1 MADRINFDK
10 NINESVQVGD
20 ELYYSDVSSGT
31 PADPIKAG
39 PSQADC
45 VITSVGE
52 KHIEV
57 DSLVAGLDSG
67 NGSFFMFLKPE
78 HTNASLPNRG
88 YTNVSSLK
96 GYYAEVSMTT
106 DSTSKKELFAVGSEV
121 TVSSK

>member
-1 MADRINFDK
+1 MADRINFSK

-20 ELYYSDVSSGT
+20 ELYYSDISSGT
-31 PADPIKAG
+31 PTAPIKAG
-39 PSQADC
+39 PSGATC
-45 VITSVGE
+45 IITSIGE
-52 KHIEV
+52 KYIEV
-57 DSLVAGLDSG
+57 DSLVTELDSG

-78 HTNASLPNRG
+78 HTNLSLPNGG

-106 DSTSKKELFAVGSEV
+106 DSTSKQELFAVGSEV

>member
-20 ELYYSDVSSGT
+20 ELYYLT
-31 PADPIKAG
+31 PPSTTPIKAG

-57 DSLVAGLDSG
+57 NSLVAGLNTGSD
-67 NGSFFMFLKPE
+67 SFFMFLKPE
-78 HTNASLPNRG
+78 HTNTSLPNGG

-96 GYYAEVSMTT
+96 GYYAEVKMETNY
-106 DSTSKKELFAVGSEV
+106 TSKKELFAVGSEV

>member
-1 MADRINFDK
+1 MADTINFNE

-20 ELYYSDVSSGT
+20 ELYYLVPPST
-31 PADPIKAG
+31 TPIKAG
-39 PSQADC
+39 PSEADC

-57 DSLVAGLDSG
+57 DILETGLSAS
-67 NGSFFMFLKPE
+67 NSFFMFLKPE
-78 HTNASLPNRG
+78 YNG

-96 GYYAEVSMTT
+96 GYYAEVKMSNI
-106 DSTSKKELFAVGSEV
+106 STSKQELFAVGSEV

>member
-1 MADRINFDK
+1 MVDKINFNE

-20 ELYYSDVSSGT
+20 ELYYLT
-31 PADPIKAG
+31 PPSKTPIKAG
-39 PSQADC
+39 PSGATC

-52 KHIEV
+52 KYIEV
-57 DSLVAGLDSG
+57 DSLVTGLDSG
-67 NGSFFMFLKPE
+67 SDSFFMFLKPE
-78 HTNASLPNRG
+78 HTDASLPNGG

-106 DSTSKKELFAVGSEV
+106 DSTSKQELFAVGSEV

>member
-20 ELYYSDVSSGT
+20 ELYYSDMSSGT
-31 PADPIKAG
+31 PTAPIKAG
-39 PSQADC
+39 PNGDTC
-45 VITSVGE
+45 IIT
-52 KHIEV
+52 
-57 DSLVAGLDSG
+57 GLDSG
-67 NGSFFMFLKPE
+67 SDSFFMFLKPE
-78 HTNASLPNRG
+78 HTNASLPNGG

>member
-20 ELYYSDVSSGT
+20 ELYYLT
-31 PADPIKAG
+31 PPSTTPIKAG
-39 PSQADC
+39 PGQADC

-57 DSLVAGLDSG
+57 DSLETGLDSG
-67 NGSFFMFLKPE
+67 SDSFFMFLKPE
-78 HTNASLPNRG
+78 HTNASLPNGG

-96 GYYAEVSMTT
+96 GYYAEVKMETN
-106 DSTSKKELFAVGSEV
+106 STSKKELFAVGSEV

>member
-1 MADRINFDK
+1 MADKINFDK

-20 ELYYSDVSSGT
+20 ELYYLT
-31 PADPIKAG
+31 PPSKTPIKAG
-39 PSQADC
+39 PSGATC
-45 VITSVGE
+45 VITSVG
-52 KHIEV
+52 KNYIEV
-57 DSLVAGLDSG
+57 NSLAAGLDSG
-67 NGSFFMFLKPE
+67 TDSFFMFLKPE
-78 HTNASLPNRG
+78 HTHASLPNGG